1 MMQLR
6 GEKLKNALREGIY
19 ALADKADKA
28 GKTYV
33 YNASELSRLI
43 GPSRVTLKS
52 HSDFVDEVL
61 KELKAERRMRT
72 GKAMQQHLLD
82 RNERLE
88 TMNKALEREVNTLR
102 TNHAEMFTKLLGSSK
117 DLASLVASYVE
128 TVKDGKCL
136 LCNSVVSEQKEPRH
150 YNVVGLEEI
159 KEKQKQRKKEENE
172 KYEEF

>member
-1 MMQLR
+1 MIQLR
-6 GEKLKNALREGIY
+6 GEKLMSAIREGIY
-19 ALADKADKA
+19 VLADKAEKA
-28 GKTYV
+28 GETYV

-43 GPSRVTLKS
+43 GRSRVTLRAYVA
-52 HSDFVDEVL
+52 FVDEVL

-88 TMNKALEREVNTLR
+88 TENEALKREVNTLR
-102 TNHAEMFTKLLGSSK
+102 INHTEIYIKLLGSSK

-128 TVKDGKCL
+128 TVKDGRCL
-136 LCNSVVSEQKEPRH
+136 LCNSVVGEEKEPRH

-159 KEKQKQRKKEENE
+159 KKKQKQRKKEEDE